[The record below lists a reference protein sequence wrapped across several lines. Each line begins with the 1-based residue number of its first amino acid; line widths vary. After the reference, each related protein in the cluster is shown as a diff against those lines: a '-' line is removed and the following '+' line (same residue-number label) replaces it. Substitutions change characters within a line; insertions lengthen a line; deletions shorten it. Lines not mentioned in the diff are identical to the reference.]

1 MYSYEPDHDVLEDY
15 SAGLEALADQ
25 ALQESTSAHEYFG
38 SAIRRNDSIASYL
51 LRIRESF
58 LNESVRARVA
68 GLLPIGFFRELT
80 GTKRITAFVV
90 AVELSQRR
98 GFRNLQRRFEEYRR
112 DQPIHKTS
120 RFVAAGS
127 R

>member
-25 ALQESTSAHEYFG
+25 ALQESTSAHEYFE

-90 AVELSQRR
+90 ALELSQHESDSPRVLTLAR
-98 GFRNLQRRFEEYRR
+98 LRMRPHSAL
-112 DQPIHKTS
+112 S
-120 RFVAAGS
+120 RS
-127 R
+127 PNDK